1 MILYLQL
8 VSQDDGTVQIHT
20 ISKEYRE
27 QQTLENVTYL
37 KDILSSKYDTG

>member
-27 QQTLENVTYL
+27 QQTLENDFLPSYL
-37 KDILSSKYDTG
+37 EKF